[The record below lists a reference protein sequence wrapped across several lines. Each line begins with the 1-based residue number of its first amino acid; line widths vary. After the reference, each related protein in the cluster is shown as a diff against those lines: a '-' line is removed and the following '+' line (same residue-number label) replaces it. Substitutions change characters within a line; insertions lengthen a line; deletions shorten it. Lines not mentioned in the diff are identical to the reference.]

1 MKTLAA
7 ALVAAL
13 LPVASIA
20 GQAMVMASPFGAAVP
35 ASQVQ
40 PPVLKVDS
48 IDGLAV
54 GDTVSAGAGG
64 TLFTAQVTTKT
75 TTPLVEVVLPTT
87 LSAGRNTLPLKAGD
101 RITPAGRLVDT
112 GGHAYYL
119 VEAPFRLAQMLTGR
133 RLFAI
138 SDDGR
143 VLDRAF
149 RPTWQGTYE
158 AADLVTATTGGD
170 IEVTKNRTVSPALCR
185 LTVKFLGGEDGVGK
199 YRVISTAADG
209 SVRKEHQR
217 AADNELRFV
226 TLSGVQLGVVKI
238 DSTSVRGEILGLRGT
253 SCGSP

>member
-20 GQAMVMASPFGAAVP
+20 GQTTVMASPFGAAVP
-35 ASQVQ
+35 VSQVQ
-40 PPVLKVDS
+40 PPVQKVNS

-54 GDTVSAGAGG
+54 GDTVSAAAGG
-64 TLFTAQVTTKT
+64 TLLSAQVTTKT

-87 LSAGRNTLPLKAGD
+87 LSTGRYTLPLKAGD
-101 RITPAGRLVDT
+101 RIAPAGRLVDA

-119 VEAPFRLAQMLTGR
+119 VEAPFQMGQMLTGR

-149 RPTWQGTYE
+149 KPTWHGAYE
-158 AADLVTATTGGD
+158 AADLVTATSGGD
-170 IEVTKNRTVSPALCR
+170 IEVTKNRTVGPALCR

-209 SVRKEHQR
+209 SIAKDHQR
-217 AADNELRFV
+217 AAENQLRFV
-226 TLSGVQLGVVKI
+226 TLSGVQLGVTQI
-238 DSTSVRGEILGLRGT
+238 DSASVRGQILGLAGT
-253 SCGSP
+253 SCGSL